1 MMLSDVCLSLS
12 RTSGL
17 SREQRG
23 QEDQNWHRGSPRHS
37 DSRHHFQGQRWR
49 SPGRFTHRRV
59 NASGSCS
66 GKRGNVLAVGTYC
79 YIAVCRAQARS
90 ARRREV
96 LRRPQREERGEAYCG
111 SRPAYRLFDLPVNF
125 LHVICDL
132 VKNLVIIH
140 NCSILGRVAQ
150 TKTIV
155 SYFIIHWCLTATS
168 AQTGFIVA
176 YEYEM

>member
-1 MMLSDVCLSLS
+1 VTRDTTFKVKGEGHQAALLTAVL
-12 RTSGL
+12 
-17 SREQRG
+17 
-23 QEDQNWHRGSPRHS
+23 
-37 DSRHHFQGQRWR
+37 
-49 SPGRFTHRRV
+49 THQAAAAV
-59 NASGSCS
+59 S
-66 GKRGNVLAVGTYC
+66 VGTYWPWEPTATLPSAG
-79 YIAVCRAQARS
+79 AVGSAARS
-90 ARRREV
+90 ASAPTEGG
-96 LRRPQREERGEAYCG
+96 EGRGILWQP
-111 SRPAYRLFDLPVNF
+111 PAYRLFDLPVNF